1 MKILRI
7 ANENYSEYFLY
18 EPELIGK
25 LPKVFDH
32 IFKSFNHF
40 LLSEVHFITSKVDSR
55 EVVDSNPNDNVI
67 HTYPKEAT
75 VGYTSKNISY
85 YFM

>member
-7 ANENYSEYFLY
+7 AKENYSEYFLH

-25 LPKVFDH
+25 FPKVLDR

-40 LLSEVHFITSKVDSR
+40 FLSEVHFITSKVDSR
-55 EVVDSNPNDNVI
+55 KVFDGDPNDN
-67 HTYPKEAT
+67 YPKEAT
-75 VGYTSKNISY
+75 VGYVSKNISY